1 MGYTLRDFTIDSPAT
16 DAVDRAKQFQ
26 KWIAQSEAESPVY
39 WLESASA
46 VKPEMLLVNKHSG
59 KTQEFISF
67 ISNDYLGMSQHPET
81 IQAGVEALQK
91 YGAGACASP
100 MIGGYLDIH
109 KRLEKEIAAFTGQQ
123 AALTFS
129 SGFGVNVG
137 VLNALLGKNDI
148 AFIDL
153 QTHRSVLDG
162 VFRTNTKKIG
172 HNNVEYLE
180 FALKNERHKYKTAM
194 VIIDGVYSQDGDIA
208 PLPEIVALCKK
219 YNALLYLDD
228 AHGIGVF
235 GKSGRGVAEHFGLL
249 GQIDIITGTLSKSF
263 GAVGG
268 FVACSKEWIDYLKFY
283 ANTSIFSAS
292 PTPQVAGSV
301 LKAIE
306 LLRQDSSLVRKL
318 WSNVQ
323 YLRRQLTDE
332 NFDVKQT
339 VSPIFPVMVRNP
351 QKVAEVV
358 RLLRERN
365 IYACGVGYPA
375 VTDKEARVR
384 ISLSASHEKKHLDK
398 LVEAFVEVDSLLS
411 IRKQ

>member
-219 YNALLYLDD
+219 YNA
-228 AHGIGVF
+228 
-235 GKSGRGVAEHFGLL
+235 
-249 GQIDIITGTLSKSF
+249 
-263 GAVGG
+263 
-268 FVACSKEWIDYLKFY
+268 
-283 ANTSIFSAS
+283 
-292 PTPQVAGSV
+292 
-301 LKAIE
+301 
-306 LLRQDSSLVRKL
+306 
-318 WSNVQ
+318 
-323 YLRRQLTDE
+323 
-332 NFDVKQT
+332 
-339 VSPIFPVMVRNP
+339 
-351 QKVAEVV
+351 
-358 RLLRERN
+358 
-365 IYACGVGYPA
+365 
-375 VTDKEARVR
+375 
-384 ISLSASHEKKHLDK
+384 
-398 LVEAFVEVDSLLS
+398 
-411 IRKQ
+411 

>member
-1 MGYTLRDFTIDSPAT
+1 M
-16 DAVDRAKQFQ
+16 
-26 KWIAQSEAESPVY
+26 
-39 WLESASA
+39 
-46 VKPEMLLVNKHSG
+46 
-59 KTQEFISF
+59 
-67 ISNDYLGMSQHPET
+67 
-81 IQAGVEALQK
+81 
-91 YGAGACASP
+91 
-100 MIGGYLDIH
+100 
-109 KRLEKEIAAFTGQQ
+109 
-123 AALTFS
+123 
-129 SGFGVNVG
+129 
-137 VLNALLGKNDI
+137 
-148 AFIDL
+148 
-153 QTHRSVLDG
+153 
-162 VFRTNTKKIG
+162 
-172 HNNVEYLE
+172 
-180 FALKNERHKYKTAM
+180 
-194 VIIDGVYSQDGDIA
+194 
-208 PLPEIVALCKK
+208 
-219 YNALLYLDD
+219 
-228 AHGIGVF
+228 
-235 GKSGRGVAEHFGLL
+235 L